1 MLQLTVYT
9 PISLRIR
16 VQVSAKKWKNPFYTL
31 LLPVGA
37 AFCITG
43 FAFGLM
49 AFQEVN
55 AGRSAIE
62 QSAEHPLFQWLRSH
76 GTTAMLIELGLLA
89 VLTIGAIATDQW
101 WLHEDPAVKSD
112 E

>member
-1 MLQLTVYT
+1 MST
-9 PISLRIR
+9 
-16 VQVSAKKWKNPFYTL
+16 KKWKNPFYTL

-43 FAFGLM
+43 FAYGLM

-55 AGRSAIE
+55 AGRAAIE

-76 GTTAMLIELGLLA
+76 GTTAMLTELALLA
-89 VLTIGAIATDQW
+89 VLTIGAMATDDW
-101 WLHEDPAVKSD
+101 WLEDEESVIR
-112 E
+112 EE